1 MTVDQILEAVEDPT
15 MYDDPIYVQLA
26 AEVRRLQD
34 ESDQLRQAVNTVGS
48 YGYNEICKL
57 RKRERVLVE
66 ALEAI
71 DRHGKADADG
81 TSFSTYYGQV
91 VFIARAALEAVKE

>member
-1 MTVDQILEAVEDPT
+1 MVDILNHGRDGT
-15 MYDDPIYVQLA
+15 K
-26 AEVRRLQD
+26 
-34 ESDQLRQAVNTVGS
+34 
-48 YGYNEICKL
+48 NEIRLMRL
-57 RKRERVLVE
+57 REQVLMD

-91 VFIARAALEAVKE
+91 VFIARAALEAVKKCNE